1 MSRRWSRSLLVALVA
16 LVVSVLGAPVPGPS
30 GALWAAESPTLTAE
44 ERAQFRQWLDES
56 EQTLMEL
63 IEGVEGEAWTWKPAP
78 DRWSV
83 AECTEHIVKS
93 EAALFESAKAA
104 LAGEPDPEWETKTA
118 GKVDFI
124 ARVMP
129 DRSGRAQAPQEIRP
143 AGGVTKDELI
153 AQFRAQRAEL
163 EKLIGDQSLELKRY
177 TQEHPFPVFGTLNAH
192 QWLIYVPLHT
202 IRHSKQIR
210 EVKETAG
217 FPG

>member
-1 MSRRWSRSLLVALVA
+1 MSRRFRSPIFVLVTVTALA
-16 LVVSVLGAPVPGPS
+16 AS
-30 GALWAAESPTLTAE
+30 GALWSAQSAPVAAEEATLTAE

-56 EQTLMEL
+56 EKTLMEL
-63 IEGVEGEAWTWKPAP
+63 IEGVEAEAWTWKPAP

-104 LAGEPDPEWETKTA
+104 LAGEPDPEWASKTA

-143 AGGVTKDELI
+143 TGGVSKEELI
-153 AQFRAQRAEL
+153 AMFRAQRAEL
-163 EKLIGDQSLELKRY
+163 EKLIGDESLELKRY

-210 EVKETAG
+210 EVQET
-217 FPG
+217 PGYPG